1 MKFKVV
7 ILYLLLIIFTFSLI
21 SCSLDTTKTTV
32 GCNIEKIVPETNNEL
47 FDLILNSIENKSF
60 DNLYS
65 YTSEEI
71 CGILS
76 KEAFMDI
83 FEDISRISG
92 NLKSITDKSSKTD
105 GDVESYFAL
114 FHFENI
120 DLEFHVK
127 IKDIKIYT
135 INYNIYFTR
144 TFEIEYTDNVIE
156 RYFILENDGYKLNA
170 VYTYINDGNEHP
182 AILLIPGSGQCD
194 YNETIGV
201 HKPFEDIALGLAKEG
216 ICSLRIDKRTLNY
229 ASSFKLTDGLDEE
242 YISDFNKAI
251 DYLRD
256 NNKADIYLLG
266 HSLGGQIAVEFSTI
280 NSDIQGIVLLN
291 SSARHLA
298 DIMTDQY
305 ICADPQN
312 SDIYIQY
319 SNIIKEMNTLTAKG
333 YYYYGATDYYWAS
346 YNTLNTLDGIRDF
359 DRSILIINSTFD
371 KQSFS
376 SDIELWKNSLIEQD
390 NVNIQIYND
399 ISHYGYKI
407 DTSNIISLYTKSEFP
422 EEIIDNI
429 SVFCKGK

>member
-1 MKFKVV
+1 MKFNV
-7 ILYLLLIIFTFSLI
+7 IIVHILIFILSFSLI
-21 SCSLDTTKTTV
+21 SCGSDTTETTV
-32 GCNIEKIVPETNNEL
+32 ESNMEMVVPETNNEL

-60 DNLYS
+60 DNLYGYAS
-65 YTSEEI
+65 KEI
-71 CGILS
+71 CSIMH
-76 KEAFMDI
+76 KEAFIEI
-83 FEDISRISG
+83 FEDILRISG
-92 NLKSITDKSSKTD
+92 DLKSISDESSTTDE
-105 GDVESYFAL
+105 GVESFFAKL
-114 FHFENI
+114 HFKNI
-120 DLEFHVK
+120 DLELYVK
-127 IKDIKIYT
+127 IKDIKIYA
-135 INYNIYFTR
+135 INYNIMFNR
-144 TFEIEYTDNVIE
+144 TFEIEYTDNIIE
-156 RYFILENDGYKLNA
+156 RYFILENDGYNLNA

-182 AILLIPGSGQCD
+182 AVLLIPGSGQCN

-216 ICSLRIDKRTLNY
+216 VCSLRIDKRTLNY

-242 YISDFNKAI
+242 YIGDFNKAI

-256 NNKADIYLLG
+256 NNDGDIYLLG
-266 HSLGGQIAVEFSTI
+266 HSLGGQIAVELATI

-298 DIMTDQY
+298 DIMMDQY
-305 ICADPQN
+305 ICADPRN

-319 SNIIKEMNTLTAKG
+319 SNIIKEMNTSTAKG

-346 YNTLNTLDGIRDF
+346 YNTLNTLDGIREF
-359 DRSILIINSTFD
+359 DGSILIINSTFD

-376 SDIELWKNSLIEQD
+376 SDIELWENSLIEQD
-390 NVNIQIYND
+390 NVIIQIYND

-407 DTSNIISLYTKSEFP
+407 DTSNIISLYNKSEFP